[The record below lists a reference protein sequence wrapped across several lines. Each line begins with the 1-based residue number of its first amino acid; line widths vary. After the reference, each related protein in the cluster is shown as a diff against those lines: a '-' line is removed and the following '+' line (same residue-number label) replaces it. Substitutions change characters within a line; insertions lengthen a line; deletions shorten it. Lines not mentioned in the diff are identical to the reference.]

1 MNPKTTYADRN
12 DVVLLDVREDDE
24 WAAGHIDGA
33 THIPLG
39 ELSARRGELPAGR
52 RVVTV
57 CRTGGRA
64 GKATAALTEAGV
76 TAETMDGGM
85 NEWAEQQL
93 PVTTGDGEP
102 GTVI

>member
-1 MNPKTTYADRN
+1 MDPKTAYAHRD

-33 THIPLG
+33 QHIPLG
-39 ELSARRGELPAGR
+39 ELPGRHGELAADR

-64 GKATAALTEAGV
+64 GKATAALTEAGI

-93 PVTTGDGEP
+93 PVTTGDGRP
-102 GTVI
+102 GTVT